1 MSARTRDSAGDLE
14 ANELRLDRLLGRR
27 VFGRNNQSI
36 GRIEEFHADK
46 RGTGCIVTE
55 YVIGSAGLLERLG
68 VGVTLILGRARR
80 GGYVARWDQVD
91 VSDPDRPRLTCPA
104 EELQNP

>member
-1 MSARTRDSAGDLE
+1 MSARTRNSGGDLE

-27 VFGRNNQSI
+27 VFGRNNHSI
-36 GRIEEFHADK
+36 GRIEEFRADK

-68 VGVTLILGRARR
+68 VGVSLILGRARR

-91 VSDPDRPRLTCPA
+91 VSDPDRPRLTCSVA
-104 EELQNP
+104 ELRKL